1 MKPNA
6 NIQKE
11 LDQLAAAWDA
21 GEAAG
26 YDAAL
31 RPLPE
36 WYRTKTLHMLSP
48 YERAFWFGRELR
60 LQEMKEDGQRGS
72 AM

>member
-1 MKPNA
+1 MMKPNA

-11 LDQLAAAWDA
+11 LDALAAAWEA

-31 RPLPE
+31 HPLPE
-36 WYRTKTLHMLSP
+36 WYSTTPLIRLSP
-48 YERAFWFGRELR
+48 YQRAYWFGRELR
-60 LQEMKEDGQRGS
+60 LQEIKKAMEDDR
-72 AM
+72 